1 MAVDDDFV
9 ELIARLDPARH
20 EQPPAPGS
28 DRYRAILETATG
40 LSVDAPTAI
49 DGDPASVGAARRH
62 RRRWG
67 RVAGVAA
74 ASLAATGA
82 VVVWQ
87 FGDGPTTAGAVRS
100 AAQALGDV
108 TSYEGQRTHE
118 QPGVSV
124 ETDTL
129 RVDGDDFEF
138 VSETRFVDGR
148 VERFAVTVV
157 DGIHYVS
164 EDDEPVASPLR
175 PGDGLDGSYADASAA
190 LVGAA
195 LDGSDVTEA
204 GSQTISG
211 VLTTRYDIALTARSI
226 DALSS
231 LTPEQLAWFDLD
243 DPNQIDQLS
252 VWIADDHIHRIE
264 IAHSDGATTRTA
276 FSNLNDDITITPP
289 PGPTSNPPSS
299 NQDHRVNPL
308 TPAVSSQ

>member
-1 MAVDDDFV
+1 MAVDDEVV

-62 RRRWG
+62 RRRWL
-67 RVAGVAA
+67 RAVGVAA

-243 DPNQIDQLS
+243 DPNQVDQLS

-299 NQDHRVNPL
+299 NQDHRINPL
-308 TPAVSSQ
+308 TPSVSSQ